1 MLGSDITRLT
11 ATENGAANVSIAS
24 HFRRLQTAV
33 ASSTPAPFRG
43 VASGIDQRSLTVGI
57 RLRHQD
63 DVAVPEVDVLV
74 LSTGGDDLVVV
85 ERNALH
91 RLAVWTQD
99 HDLIAGRELVQPAGQ
114 GQHVE
119 HRGPALELIAGRL

>member
-1 MLGSDITRLT
+1 MLGRDVTPPT
-11 ATENGAANVSIAS
+11 ATENGAANVSMAS

-63 DVAVPEVDVLV
+63 DVAVLEVEVFV
-74 LSTGGDDLVVV
+74 LSSSRDDLVVI

-91 RLAVWTQD
+91 RLSFRTQD
-99 HDLIAGRELVQPAGQ
+99 HDAAAGRE
-114 GQHVE
+114 
-119 HRGPALELIAGRL
+119 

>member
-1 MLGSDITRLT
+1 MLGRDVTPPT
-11 ATENGAANVSIAS
+11 ATENGAANVRMAS

-57 RLRHQD
+57 RLWHQH
-63 DVAVPEVDVLV
+63 DVAVPEVDVFV
-74 LSTGGDDLVVV
+74 LAAGGDDLVVI

-99 HDLIAGRELVQPAGQ
+99 HDAVAGRELVQPAGQ

-119 HRGPALELIAGRL
+119 HRGPALELVAG